1 MTILDKI
8 KNESSNPKNP
18 IVQHEEDS
26 SRTELP
32 QIAAKFNE
40 MMEQFKVNTGFS
52 VNTNTEA
59 VDTMVEILS
68 SKDVMVSL
76 SVLLS
81 YVRYCVNRGIKKD
94 ITVKIGYNKPP
105 SCPMNFAINEEMI
118 EEIYPGDTIEIN

>member
-18 IVQHEEDS
+18 IVTHEEDS

-32 QIAAKFNE
+32 QIAAKFHE

-68 SKDVMVSL
+68 SKDLNKEEYL
-76 SVLLS
+76 S
-81 YVRYCVNRGIKKD
+81 
-94 ITVKIGYNKPP
+94 
-105 SCPMNFAINEEMI
+105 FE
-118 EEIYPGDTIEIN
+118 